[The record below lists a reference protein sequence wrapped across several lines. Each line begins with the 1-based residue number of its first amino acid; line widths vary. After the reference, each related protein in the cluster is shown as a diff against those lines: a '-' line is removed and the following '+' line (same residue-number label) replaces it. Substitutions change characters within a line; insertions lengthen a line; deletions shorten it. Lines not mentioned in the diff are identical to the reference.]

1 MSDCSANAWAVPKA
15 CAPMGRGEAELVIDA
30 LMPAAELA
38 GVRSVRIRQLPDEVF
53 VRREACVLTVEY
65 EGYPCSDFRCSACG
79 KVHNAP
85 APQPFCP
92 RCAAEVAWVS
102 FEGLD
107 DGEPAHGRGKWDG
120 VEWHEPGGGYEE
132 SYEWMNDD

>member
-15 CAPMGRGEAELVIDA
+15 CVPAGLGDAELVIDT
-30 LMPAAELA
+30 LVPAADLA
-38 GVRSVRIRQLPDEVF
+38 CVRTVRIRQLPDEVF
-53 VRREACVLTVEY
+53 VRRDTCELTVEY

-92 RCAAEVAWVS
+92 RCAAEVVGVS
-102 FEGLD
+102 FEGV
-107 DGEPAHGRGKWDG
+107 DGDQDPGRGKWDG